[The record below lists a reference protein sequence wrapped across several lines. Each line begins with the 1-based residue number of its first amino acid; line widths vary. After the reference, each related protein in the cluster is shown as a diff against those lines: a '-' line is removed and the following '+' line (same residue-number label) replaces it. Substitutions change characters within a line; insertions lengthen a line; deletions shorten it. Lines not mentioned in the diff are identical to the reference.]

1 MELGVRLSGKHRR
14 SRYIRRYLGVL
25 MTAMNCLL
33 LREWE
38 RWKGFIT
45 TKITGIY
52 IYINSNGP
60 LIKICDRRHLIASL
74 EISNGYRDY
83 SNGKSEVLTL
93 GLKAEYSRHRIV

>member
-14 SRYIRRYLGVL
+14 SRHIRRCLGVL
-25 MTAMNCLL
+25 MTAVNSLL

-52 IYINSNGP
+52 ISIQIIHSP
-60 LIKICDRRHLIASL
+60 KFA
-74 EISNGYRDY
+74 IS
-83 SNGKSEVLTL
+83 
-93 GLKAEYSRHRIV
+93 AI